1 MLEEE
6 TKNSWDQTSEKGYSL
21 VSSVVFDMM
30 KLVLRLLEGEKS
42 WRLGTDSH
50 YQGKEPWLEH
60 CWQEAQA
67 HAKGHLLSLLL
78 MFSSFLRSPINGTQQ
93 GASW

>member
-30 KLVLRLLEGEKS
+30 KLVLRLLG
-42 WRLGTDSH
+42 
-50 YQGKEPWLEH
+50 GKK
-60 CWQEAQA
+60 A
-67 HAKGHLLSLLL
+67 GD
-78 MFSSFLRSPINGTQQ
+78 
-93 GASW
+93 